1 MPKRKTKLTLLEAI
15 EIAEGNKEVSE
26 DQYIGAWQYLIDNGH
41 AWQLQGWY
49 GRVASSLIQQ
59 GLCYYPTVKPK
70 KKPVNTGG
78 QTKQTPEE
86 K

>member
-1 MPKRKTKLTLLEAI
+1 MTKSKLTLSEAI
-15 EIAEGNKEVSE
+15 EIAEGNIEVSE
-26 DQYIGAWQYLIDNGH
+26 EQYIGGWQYLIDNGH
-41 AWQLQGWY
+41 AWKLQGWY